1 MQKKSRTISTR
12 AGQMIQ
18 SVNTYLRARGLEL
31 GPPGL
36 TGRARHS
43 TAHTYRFLKLAE
55 Q

>member
-12 AGQMIQ
+12 AGQMLQ
-18 SVNTYLRARGLEL
+18 SVNNLRARGLEL